1 MKYKGRKFDYTI
13 ALRYRTCKIGIAVN
27 CVIAI
32 REMKM
37 TDVTILNVSM
47 EMGALLFTVDLPVTF
62 EDMGKLDNGRQHQCR
77 Y

>member
-1 MKYKGRKFDYTI
+1 
-13 ALRYRTCKIGIAVN
+13 
-27 CVIAI
+27 
-32 REMKM
+32 MKM